1 MNRIEQMLCH
11 PEQAFFAQRRIQS
24 RRAKAS
30 RILRGRNSHGWRAS
44 LLLLALCLAAPFAP
58 AQDFKIPP
66 DVEKLSAKAK
76 ETVEVTMDGP
86 MLHWASKFLSSDD
99 PEEKKVAALVANL
112 KAIYVRSYE
121 FDKEGVYTPAE
132 VESLRAQV
140 RVPGWS
146 RVVGVRS
153 DNDGENVDVF
163 FKLEGDKMAGIVVI
177 AAEPEELTF
186 VHIDGPIEVE
196 QLAELGGEFGVPKL
210 KLKGLKSNG
219 QKNEL
224 FKKDSQKGDQ
234 Q

>member
-1 MNRIEQMLCH
+1 MNRIEEMLCH
-11 PEQAFFAQRRIQS
+11 PEQAVFAQRRI
-24 RRAKAS
+24 RARHANAS
-30 RILRGRNSHGWRAS
+30 RFLRGMNSHVWRAS
-44 LLLLALCLAAPFAP
+44 LFLLALCLAAPFVL

-66 DVEKLSAKAK
+66 DVEKLSSKAK

-86 MLHWASKFLSSDD
+86 MLRWASKFLSSDD

-132 VESLRAQV
+132 VESLRAQF
-140 RVPGWS
+140 RAPGWS

-163 FKLEGDKMAGIVVI
+163 FKLENEKMSGLIVI
-177 AAEPEELTF
+177 AAEPKELTF
-186 VHIDGPIEVE
+186 VHIDGPIELD